1 MPEETIAVTLG
12 NNSTQNLR
20 VWRHPD
26 NTIGIIAEE
35 SGARLEE
42 ARTNADAVS
51 NVITFGEAIM
61 AIEIWHGA
69 STNQTFLVNGISIIV
84 PPGGYSRPI
93 GGVPGTT
100 VTIPAGLTCI
110 VNRLV

>member
-1 MPEETIAVTLG
+1 MPEETLAVNLG
-12 NNSTQNLR
+12 NVTQNLR

-35 SGARLEE
+35 SGSRLEE
-42 ARTNADAVS
+42 TRTNTNAVS
-51 NVITFGEAIM
+51 NVITFDEPIT

-69 STNQTFLVNGISIIV
+69 ATNQTFIVNGISIVI

-93 GGVPGTT
+93 GGVPSPT
-100 VTIPAGLTCI
+100 VTIPASLVCI

>member
-1 MPEETIAVTLG
+1 MPEETLAINLG
-12 NNSTQNLR
+12 NVTQNLR

-35 SGARLEE
+35 SGSRLEE
-42 ARTNADAVS
+42 PKTNADAVA
-51 NVITFGEAIM
+51 NVITFGEAIS

-69 STNQTFLVNGISIIV
+69 ATNQTFIVNGLPIVV

-93 GGVPGTT
+93 GGTPGPT
-100 VTIPAGLTCI
+100 VTIPAGLVCI
-110 VNRLV
+110 VNRLI

>member
-1 MPEETIAVTLG
+1 MAEETLSINLG
-12 NNSTQNLR
+12 NTTQNLR
-20 VWRHPD
+20 VWRHSD

-35 SGARLEE
+35 SGSRLEE
-42 ARTNADAVS
+42 TRTNADAVS
-51 NVITFGEAIM
+51 NVISFGATIS

-69 STNQTFLVNGISIIV
+69 ATNQTFIVNGLSIVI

-93 GGVPGTT
+93 GGTPGLT
-100 VTIPAGLTCI
+100 VTIPASLVCI